1 MAKSAL
7 RDFNPGLIQ
16 AMQNDPLIRS
26 LVGTQGVG
34 SAVKQFTERADGIDS
49 AWPWWI
55 VVDDMSEVG
64 NSTFGD
70 KAWDVT
76 ATLRLFY
83 RHGDSEKVSYDGVLK
98 LYGAVAE
105 VLDEERVTID
115 SGAGIA
121 ALAGKLELQSTQV
134 DPDGRTT
141 QGNAFYGA
149 HVVSAS

>member
-16 AMQNDPLIRS
+16 AIQNAPLIRS
-26 LVGTQGVG
+26 LVGDQGVG
-34 SAVKQFTERADGIDS
+34 SALKQFTERADGIDS
-49 AWPWWI
+49 DWPWWV
-55 VVDDMSEVG
+55 VVDDLSEVG

-83 RHGDSEKVSYDGVLK
+83 RHGESEKVSYDGVLK
-98 LYGAVAE
+98 LYGALAE
-105 VLDEERVTID
+105 VLDEEAVSID
-115 SGAGIA
+115 SEAELL
-121 ALAGKLELQSTQV
+121 ALAGDLELQSLQV

-149 HVVSAS
+149 HIVSTP